1 VKCFS
6 GASHE
11 PLLVFGGSGFLG
23 NRVCAAF
30 SDAGY
35 HVLSVSRSGARS
47 PLWRTGARTEI
58 ESVAVDL
65 SAVSV
70 AGLGRIF
77 EKAQPDVVNAAAAVW
92 RATEQSM
99 RALHMRQH
107 ARHPA
112 PQRLRTPV
120 RYHRRR
126 GDLHPRPLP
135 GRLPAST
142 SHHDHQQRT
151 SRQRQHRRHGQQR
164 RPHLFGRGHENFVS
178 FDAAP

>member
-1 VKCFS
+1 
-6 GASHE
+6 
-11 PLLVFGGSGFLG
+11 
-23 NRVCAAF
+23 
-30 SDAGY
+30 
-35 HVLSVSRSGARS
+35 VSRSGARS

-142 SHHDHQQRT
+142 PTTTTSSAPAASASTAATASSGAHTYSAEVMRT
-151 SRQRQHRRHGQQR
+151 S
-164 RPHLFGRGHENFVS
+164 
-178 FDAAP
+178 